1 VTDPGGPLA
10 GVRVVELGT
19 TFMVP
24 YATELM
30 AQMGAEVIKVEPPAG
45 DLVRWIADPTGR
57 GVGPV
62 FMNANRGKRSV
73 RLDLRDD
80 GDYAAFLRLVE
91 RCDVFVHNRTPR
103 SVASLRIGHAE
114 LSSRNPGL
122 VYCAVRG
129 YGEEGCY
136 RDRPAYDDVIQAA
149 SGLAAAQTNGGEPSY
164 VRTPVADK
172 TTGVFALS
180 AVLAALF
187 ERERSGRGQAVE
199 VPMFECMAAFT
210 LFEQQGGYVYDPP
223 RGPTGYARTAAEHR
237 RPYRTADGLLGV
249 TVYTDEQWRRF
260 FALVDRA
267 DLAADP
273 RFGSVAARNDNVEEL
288 YAFLADVLRTRS
300 TQEWMA
306 DFVPAGI
313 PAMPVHGV
321 EDLFDDPHL
330 ADVGF
335 FRAAEQP
342 GVGRVRFARFPI
354 RFSRTPA
361 GSDGTTSEPAAPGE
375 AR

>member
-1 VTDPGGPLA
+1 MTDPSGPLA

-30 AQMGAEVIKVEPPAG
+30 AQMGAEVVKVEPPAG
-45 DLVRWIADPTGR
+45 DIVRWVADPTGK
-57 GVGPV
+57 GVGPA

-73 RLDLRDD
+73 RLDLKDD
-80 GDYAAFLRLVE
+80 SDYESFLRLVDE
-91 RCDVFVHNRTPR
+91 CDVFVHNRTPR
-103 SVASLRIGHAE
+103 SVASLRIGYAD
-114 LSSRNPGL
+114 LTRRNPEL

-129 YGEEGCY
+129 YGEEGRY

-149 SGLAAAQTNGGEPSY
+149 SGLAAAQTNGQTDDGELSY

-223 RGPTGYARTAAEHR
+223 RGPAGYARTAAEHR
-237 RPYRTADGLLGV
+237 RPYRTADGVVGV

-260 FALVDRA
+260 FALVARP

-273 RFGSVAARNDNVEEL
+273 RFASVGARNENVEEL

-300 TQEWMA
+300 TDTWMSIL
-306 DFVPAGI
+306 VPEGI
-313 PAMPVHGV
+313 PAMPMHEV

-335 FRAAEQP
+335 FRSAEQP
-342 GVGRVRFARFPI
+342 GVGQVRYARFPI

-361 GSDGTTSEPAAPGE
+361 DSRGTTSEL
-375 AR
+375 R

>member
-1 VTDPGGPLA
+1 LTDPNDPSGPLA

-30 AQMGAEVIKVEPPAG
+30 AQMGAEVVKVEPLTG
-45 DLVRWIADPTGR
+45 DIIRWVGDTTGT

-73 RLDLRDD
+73 RLDLKDD
-80 GDYAAFLRLVE
+80 TDHEAFLRLVE
-91 RCDVFVHNRTPR
+91 DCDVFVHNRTPR
-103 SVASLRIGHAE
+103 SVASLRIGYAE
-114 LSSRNPGL
+114 LSRRNPEV

-129 YGEEGCY
+129 YGEEGRY
-136 RDRPAYDDVIQAA
+136 RDRPAYDDVVQAA
-149 SGLAAAQTNGGEPSY
+149 SGLAAAQTNGGEPGY
-164 VRTPVADK
+164 VRTPIADK

-180 AVLAALF
+180 AVIAALF

-223 RGPTGYARTAAEHR
+223 RGPAGYARTAAEHR
-237 RPYRTADGLLGV
+237 RPYRTADGVVGV

-260 FALVDRA
+260 FALVDRP

-273 RFGSVAARNDNVEEL
+273 RFATVGARNENIDGL
-288 YAFLADVLRTRS
+288 YAFLADVLRTRT
-300 TQEWMA
+300 TQQWMSA
-306 DFVPAGI
+306 FVPEGI
-313 PAMPVHGV
+313 PAMPMHGV

-330 ADVGF
+330 ADVDF
-335 FRAAEQP
+335 FRSVEQP
-342 GVGRVRFARFPI
+342 GVGRVRYARFPI

-361 GSDGTTSEPAAPGE
+361 EGRGTTSEL
-375 AR
+375 R

>member
-1 VTDPGGPLA
+1 MSEPTGPLA
-10 GVRVVELGT
+10 GVRVLEFGT

-30 AQMGAEVIKVEPPAG
+30 AQMGAEVVKVEPPAG
-45 DLVRWIADPTGR
+45 DIVRWVGDATGK

-73 RLDLRDD
+73 ALDLKEAA
-80 GDYAAFLRLVE
+80 DYESFLRLVE
-91 RCDVFVHNRTPR
+91 DCDVFVHNRTPR
-103 SVASLRIGHAE
+103 SVASLRIDHAA
-114 LSSRNPGL
+114 LSGRNPGL

-129 YGEEGCY
+129 YGEEGRY

-149 SGLAAAQTNGGEPSY
+149 SGLAAAQTNGGDPGY

-187 ERERSGRGQAVE
+187 ERERSGQGQAVE
-199 VPMFECMAAFT
+199 VPMFECMTAFT
-210 LFEQQGGYVYDPP
+210 LFEQQGGYAYDPP
-223 RGPTGYARTAAEHR
+223 RGPAGYPRTAAEHR
-237 RPYRTADGLLGV
+237 RPYRTADGIVGV

-260 FALVDRA
+260 FALVDRP

-273 RFGSVAARNDNVEEL
+273 RFTSIGARSDNIDEL
-288 YAFLADVLRTRS
+288 YAFVDDVLRTRS
-300 TQEWMA
+300 TDAWLSA
-306 DFVPAGI
+306 LVPEGI
-313 PAMPVHGV
+313 PVMPMNEVR
-321 EDLFDDPHL
+321 DLFDDPHL
-330 ADVGF
+330 ADVDF
-335 FRAAEQP
+335 FRVAEQP
-342 GVGRVRFARFPI
+342 GVGRVRYARFPI

-361 GSDGTTSEPAAPGE
+361 ESRGTTSELG
-375 AR
+375 R

>member
-1 VTDPGGPLA
+1 MTDPNDPSGPLA

-30 AQMGAEVIKVEPPAG
+30 AQMGAEVVKVEPLTG
-45 DLVRWIADPTGR
+45 DIIRWVGDTTGT

-73 RLDLRDD
+73 RLDLKDD
-80 GDYAAFLRLVE
+80 TDHEAFLRLVE
-91 RCDVFVHNRTPR
+91 DCDVFVHNRTPR
-103 SVASLRIGHAE
+103 SVASLRIGYAE
-114 LSSRNPGL
+114 LSRRNPEL

-129 YGEEGCY
+129 YGEEGRY
-136 RDRPAYDDVIQAA
+136 RDRPAYDDVVQAA
-149 SGLAAAQTNGGEPSY
+149 SGLAAAQTNGGEPGY
-164 VRTPVADK
+164 VRTPIADK

-180 AVLAALF
+180 AVIAALF

-223 RGPTGYARTAAEHR
+223 RGPAGYARTAAEHR
-237 RPYRTADGLLGV
+237 RPYRTADGVVGV

-260 FALVDRA
+260 FALVDRP

-273 RFGSVAARNDNVEEL
+273 RFATVGARNENIDGL

-300 TQEWMA
+300 TQQWMSA
-306 DFVPAGI
+306 FVPAGI
-313 PAMPVHGV
+313 PAMPMHGV

-330 ADVGF
+330 ADVDF
-335 FRAAEQP
+335 FRSVEQP
-342 GVGRVRFARFPI
+342 GVGRVRYARFPI

-361 GSDGTTSEPAAPGE
+361 EGRGITSEL
-375 AR
+375 R